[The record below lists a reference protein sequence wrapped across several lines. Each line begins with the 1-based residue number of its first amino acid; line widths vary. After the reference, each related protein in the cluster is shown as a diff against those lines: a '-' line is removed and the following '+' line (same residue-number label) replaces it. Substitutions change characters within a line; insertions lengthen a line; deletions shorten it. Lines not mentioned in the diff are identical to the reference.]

1 MILIL
6 EIDLYKSAHGAGC
19 LVHQA
24 ARLAKIHVFRILAD
38 LGDGERALFA
48 SAEQLVYDGPH
59 QHLEGGGRGQAGAGQ
74 HIGGRVCVKAAD
86 RIAQLLVT
94 RADAADQGA
103 GRVHLGGVD
112 VLVLRVDLIPP
123 VAFGLDAHLG
133 VRVLGNNGDNVQID
147 AGRQHAAA
155 LMVRMV
161 AADFRTPRRAEDGN
175 MAVCAIEPFERL
187 DGLYE
192 SLAVAGDVRRAA
204 RIDVGQLLI
213 QAAAGDQGFDF
224 C

>member
-1 MILIL
+1 
-6 EIDLYKSAHGAGC
+6 
-19 LVHQA
+19 
-24 ARLAKIHVFRILAD
+24 
-38 LGDGERALFA
+38 
-48 SAEQLVYDGPH
+48 
-59 QHLEGGGRGQAGAGQ
+59 
-74 HIGGRVCVKAAD
+74 
-86 RIAQLLVT
+86 
-94 RADAADQGA
+94 
-103 GRVHLGGVD
+103 
-112 VLVLRVDLIPP
+112 
-123 VAFGLDAHLG
+123 
-133 VRVLGNNGDNVQID
+133 
-147 AGRQHAAA
+147 
-155 LMVRMV
+155 MVRMV